1 MTVLLIVNRAKPG
14 AVALIDEI
22 TAFCRRR
29 NADTIVC
36 FSDEAGE
43 EIALSEK
50 IGLVVTLG
58 GDGTV
63 LHTARRLKGEI
74 PVAAVNLGTVGF
86 ITEWNRDNWQTAL
99 ELFFDDR
106 AVFSRR
112 LMLAVE
118 LNRGGGTVF
127 RSALN
132 EAAVC
137 AEGIAKLAS
146 FDVKI
151 DGSFVGR
158 IRADGLLCATPT
170 GSTAYSAAAGGPIC
184 DPETEV
190 LLITPVCP
198 YTLSGR
204 PLVVPSHK
212 TVTISPSR
220 ENKTELVLTLDGQE
234 AIKLNQED
242 SLTVRI
248 DQTKL
253 LLVKDS
259 ERHFYEV
266 LRNKLNWPG
275 GAHA

>member
-118 LNRGGGTVF
+118 LNRSGGTVF

-158 IRADGLLCATPT
+158 IHCVFGRCRRSDLRSGNRGFTDYAGVPLYAFRSSVGGSVTQNRNHLSVSGEQNRACF
-170 GSTAYSAAAGGPIC
+170 
-184 DPETEV
+184 DP
-190 LLITPVCP
+190 
-198 YTLSGR
+198 
-204 PLVVPSHK
+204 
-212 TVTISPSR
+212 
-220 ENKTELVLTLDGQE
+220 
-234 AIKLNQED
+234 
-242 SLTVRI
+242 
-248 DQTKL
+248 
-253 LLVKDS
+253 
-259 ERHFYEV
+259 
-266 LRNKLNWPG
+266 
-275 GAHA
+275 